1 MSATLEQRYVQAL
14 RKLRVKTDALEEM
27 SKWKEDLT
35 SRIWRAEVT
44 MRVTGLPLYDAQALD
59 AEVDMFVA
67 IVKAWEDLEK

>member
-1 MSATLEQRYVQAL
+1 MQAL

-44 MRVTGLPLYDAQALD
+44 MRVTGLPLYDAKALD

>member
-44 MRVTGLPLYDAQALD
+44 MRVTGQPLYDAQALD